1 MTKEKFAYELI
12 ENWLY
17 FISQECVLMENYVQ
31 KDKTETYQEC
41 CDKLGMCFDYY
52 DQMYEEADLK
62 LHSEEEIDARLEF
75 LIQELRNETIKNITS
90 EIETKLCAGIED
102 KKQFMNQYLFLDEEG
117 KKQDITKRALIR
129 FVKELR
135 LQEERR

>member
-17 FISQECVLMENYVQ
+17 FISQDCVLMENYVQ

-52 DQMYEEADLK
+52 DKMYEEADLK
-62 LHSEEEIDARLEF
+62 LHSEEEIDARLEY
-75 LIQELRNETIKNITS
+75 LIQKLRNETIKNITS

-102 KKQFMNQYLFLDEEG
+102 KKQFMDQYLFLDEDG

>member
-52 DQMYEEADLK
+52 DKMYEEADLK
-62 LHSEEEIDARLEF
+62 LHSEEEIDARLEY
-75 LIQELRNETIKNITS
+75 LIQKLRNETIKNITS
-90 EIETKLCAGIED
+90 EIETKLCTGIED
-102 KKQFMNQYLFLDEEG
+102 KKQFMDQYLFLDEDG